1 MMKQAEKLAII
12 DGAIYPLLTEIKVL
26 FIQYLNPN
34 LSITEKQS
42 RIIALDKA
50 CNTVQKFNPERFIA
64 DE

>member
-1 MMKQAEKLAII
+1 MTNQAERLAII

-26 FIQYLNPN
+26 FVQFLNPN
-34 LSITEKQS
+34 LTIKEKQS

-50 CNTVQKFNPERFIA
+50 CSTVQKFNVERFIT